1 MPGSNS
7 MKGYYR
13 IPFGITIMIDQDF
26 YYTVAKSGK
35 AEFKDRGSKF
45 IGYVYPIA
53 SAEEFR
59 DRLNDV
65 KKEHPKATHH
75 CFAYR
80 LGLDGNTHRVSD
92 DGEPSGTAGRPILG
106 QIDNKTLVNT
116 LVVVVRYFGG
126 TLLVV
131 PGLINAYKSAAALAL
146 QIAPLAQKQVEKEYV
161 VQFDYTQVNEVMT
174 LVKQFNCRVVRQE
187 MQLFCNMTIAIPK
200 NRVTEVVSKL
210 QELRNVELSAAGA

>member
-1 MPGSNS
+1 M
-7 MKGYYR
+7 
-13 IPFGITIMIDQDF
+13 TEQDF
-26 YYTVAKSGK
+26 YYTIEKSAV

-45 IGYVYPIA
+45 IGYACPVKNV
-53 SAEEFR
+53 EEFK
-59 DRLNDV
+59 DRLNEI

-80 LGLDGNTHRVSD
+80 LGLDGNVFRVSD

-106 QIDNKTLVNT
+106 QIDSKELVNT

-126 TLLVV
+126 TLLGV

-146 QIAPLAQKQVEKEYV
+146 QIAPQAQKQVEKEFTL
-161 VQFDYTQVNEVMT
+161 QFDYTQVNEVMT
-174 LVKQFNCRVVRQE
+174 LVKQYNCRVVRQE

-200 NRVTEVVSKL
+200 NRVTEVVYKL
-210 QELRNVELSAAGA
+210 KELRNVEVLGGLA